1 MFRVY
6 MDVGILVLIIAA
18 AFAAGWFGRGLKR

>member
-18 AFAAGWFGRGLKR
+18 AFAAGWVVRGLKR

>member
-6 MDVGILVLIIAA
+6 MDIIWFVLIIAA
-18 AFAAGWFGRGLKR
+18 AFAAGWVGRGLKR